1 MWRAILRPF
10 FGGGSPGAAVLP
22 RHGTTGTAL
31 VIVMT
36 IMSYLACLAVWAGI
50 SIAAATHSWTSGI
63 ANTVTVQIKPP
74 DEGPVPQS
82 QIDAALDILK
92 KTHGIAEANALL
104 AKDTSKLLQPWLGNI
119 ELGPE
124 LPLPA
129 LIDVK
134 LTHRKEVDFAKLQGA
149 LTKAVPNATVDDHTR
164 WTARILAVS
173 RSLTAISLTVLALV
187 LTAAMAIMVFAT
199 RAGLMTH
206 AGIVEILH
214 LTGAQGEFI
223 AAQFERHFSRL
234 GLRAG
239 LVGLA
244 LALITLLIVHLTTS
258 GGDANSAISLV
269 PRLSL
274 SPPALLGLF
283 LVPIAAAIVATI
295 TARLTVLKALETMP

>member
-1 MWRAILRPF
+1 MWQAILRPF
-10 FGGGSPGAAVLP
+10 FGGRSPGAPVLP
-22 RHGTTGTAL
+22 RRGTTGTAL

-50 SIAAATHSWTSGI
+50 SIAAATHAWTSGI
-63 ANTVTVQIKPP
+63 ANTITVQIKPP
-74 DEGPVPQS
+74 EDGPVPQS
-82 QIDAALDILK
+82 EIDKALAILK
-92 KTHGIAEANALL
+92 KTHGIASAAALE
-104 AKDTSKLLQPWLGNI
+104 AKDTSKLLQPWLGNV

-129 LIDVK
+129 LIDVR
-134 LTHRKEVDFAKLQGA
+134 LTAREDVDFGKLQSA
-149 LTKAVPNATVDDHTR
+149 IAKAVPSATVDDHTR

-206 AGIVEILH
+206 ASIVEILH
-214 LTGAQGEFI
+214 LTGAQAEFI
-223 AAQFERHFSRL
+223 AAEFERHFSRL

-239 LVGLA
+239 FVGLA
-244 LALITLLIVHLTTS
+244 LAFLTLLIVHFTTS
-258 GGDANSAISLV
+258 GGDAASSVSLV

-274 SPPALLGLF
+274 SPLALFGLL
-283 LVPIAAAIVATI
+283 LVPIVAAIVATI

>member
-1 MWRAILRPF
+1 MWRAILMPF
-10 FGGGSPGAAVLP
+10 FGGGNPGAAALP
-22 RHGTTGTAL
+22 RRGTTGTAL

-50 SIAAATHSWTSGI
+50 SITTATQAWTSGI
-63 ANTVTVQIKPP
+63 SNTATVQIKPP
-74 DEGPVPQS
+74 EDGPVPQS
-82 QIDAALDILK
+82 AIDTALSILR
-92 KTHGIAEANALL
+92 KTPGIKAANALQT
-104 AKDTSKLLQPWLGNI
+104 KDTSKLLQPWLGNLV
-119 ELGPE
+119 LGPE

-134 LTHRKEVDFAKLQGA
+134 LTERNQVDFDKLQRA
-149 LTKAVPNATVDDHTR
+149 LTKAVPGATVDDHTR
-164 WTARILAVS
+164 WTARLIAVS

-214 LTGAQGEFI
+214 FSGAQGEFI
-223 AAQFERHFSRL
+223 AAEFERHFSRL

-239 LVGLA
+239 VMGLVLA
-244 LALITLLIVHLTTS
+244 LVTLTIVHFMTNV
-258 GGDANSAISLV
+258 GGDTEGLSLV

-274 SPPALLGLF
+274 SPPALFGLL

-295 TARLTVLKALETMP
+295 TARLTVLRALETMA

>member
-1 MWRAILRPF
+1 MWQAILRPF
-10 FGGGSPGAAVLP
+10 FGGGSQGAAVLP
-22 RHGTTGTAL
+22 RRGTTGTAL
-31 VIVMT
+31 GIVMT

-50 SIAAATHSWTSGI
+50 SIAAATHTWTSGI
-63 ANTVTVQIKPP
+63 ANTITVQIKPP
-74 DEGPVPQS
+74 EEGPVPQS
-82 QIDAALDILK
+82 QIDAALGILK
-92 KTHGIAEANALL
+92 KTRGVASANALG
-104 AKDTSKLLQPWLGNI
+104 ASDTSKLLQPWLGNV

-124 LPLPA
+124 LPISA
-129 LIDVK
+129 LINVK
-134 LTHRKEVDFAKLQGA
+134 LTRRQDIDFGKLQSA
-149 LTKAVPNATVDDHTR
+149 LSKAVPNATVDDHTR

-223 AAQFERHFSRL
+223 AAEFERHFSRL

-239 LVGLA
+239 IVGLMLA
-244 LALITLLIVHLTTS
+244 LATLLIIHFTTS
-258 GGDANSAISLV
+258 GGGAAPAISLV

-274 SPPALLGLF
+274 SPPALFGLL

-295 TARLTVLKALETMP
+295 TARLTVLRALETMP